1 MKPVSE
7 NELRQAVC
15 QALSSVQ
22 FTDQERQ
29 RVIRKL
35 QGEEK
40 MKKKLPLALVLA
52 IVLMLLT
59 LSGALALVISHGY
72 FESIG
77 QMQMESGY
85 YDEWTLDEKLKMLKL
100 MEQYGVTLDPNV
112 AQTARNTALPQEQ
125 REHALD
131 VFMADQYGSFGRT
144 DVISIWS
151 IIEKEKGNP
160 ELFSVEEKAWY
171 TAFQEKL
178 GLLAQDEERRFYAP
192 GPDELSQ
199 TQAEALA
206 RKYLKTLPEW
216 RDAAD
221 TAQAVTHT
229 LVRYCD
235 ADCNTWEILFYQPDT
250 DSDVTVAFPSS
261 KKTTLTQAYVAEL
274 YLFEDRPWS
283 VVPSEREKTLPA
295 QQRYQALIDKY
306 GPSARWSL
314 EVQHDYMPGVY
325 LLPQAGDMSPADA
338 RERGREIVLTQFP
351 DAQLDGLYAQ
361 LSLTEGVNST
371 RQYGVSFLNE
381 KDTIIYGAFFR
392 ADNGEALSCREYGN

>member
-1 MKPVSE
+1 
-7 NELRQAVC
+7 
-15 QALSSVQ
+15 
-22 FTDQERQ
+22 
-29 RVIRKL
+29 
-35 QGEEK
+35 

-59 LSGALALVISHGY
+59 LSGALALAISHGY

-100 MEQYGVTLDPNV
+100 MEQYGVTLDPNA

-206 RKYLKTLPEW
+206 RNYLKTLPEW

-221 TAQAVTHT
+221 TVQAVTHT

-235 ADCNTWEILFYQPDT
+235 ADCNTWEILFYRPDT

-314 EVQHDYMPGVY
+314 EAQHDYMPSVY

-338 RERGREIVLTQFP
+338 RERGREIVLAQFP
-351 DAQLDGLYAQ
+351 NAQLDGLYAQ

-371 RQYGVSFLNE
+371 RQYGVSFHNE

-392 ADNGEALSCREYGN
+392 ADNGEALSCRDYGN